1 MIWFTL
7 ALFVVSFIVTALLTP
22 KPKFENARPQE
33 LKDVAFPRATENAP
47 IPLILGRVR
56 MDAPN
61 TIWYGDFKTVAIQ
74 EKVKTGLFS
83 STKVTVGHKYYLG
96 LDLAL
101 GMGPNIVLREIYMDD
116 KLAWSGVT
124 SGAGATPVVIDQPSF
139 WGGHKEGGGFVGGG
153 NFYSGALNLT
163 DQPVDSYLESQV
175 GAGNVPAYLGTAHW
189 VVNQAYIGESAQLR
203 KMAFVLECY
212 TNSLGLSNS
221 GKIGIDMNPAEA
233 IYQIMTDTWRG
244 MGVDPAKIDV
254 TSLQDIGEV
263 LYTEGNGVSVVVTAE
278 TTGESLVQEIMRQID
293 GIAYQDP
300 DNGLIT
306 FKLIRDD
313 YEIADLPIYDEDDIV
328 KITNFSRTSWDEV
341 VAQVKVTFPQ
351 RDKES
356 DAVAISQDMATV
368 SMLGRLR
375 STTISFPMCYDKSLA
390 NQLASRERAQLSI
403 PLFRMTIEM
412 NRNAH
417 SLRPGDVFRLNWPE
431 YNLENLVMRVQE
443 FDFGELVNNKIVVK
457 CLQDSFAI
465 SQTVFAAP
473 PDSGWVAPVVDP
485 QPIAVSE
492 IIEMPRFFQKRLEY
506 PLSDGQAGVI
516 PAALA
521 PSTAS
526 SSYDF
531 TAGIV
536 TEEYDIRSPEYIP
549 YPATGTVS
557 VEYDRDNGFASGKDT
572 TVGLTISNLAEEFS
586 PADNDADKKT
596 GENGLIYVSGEWMA
610 FDSLTDNGNGSVT
623 LRNLQRGLFGSQI
636 KTHPVGTRVWQVTPE
651 MFYDGSLDNLSELGT
666 LFFKL
671 IDRVGPQSL
680 DLSEIA
686 EGTKVMQDIADR
698 PLRPRYLEIEGN
710 RTDIVINTLE
720 DQTLTWRPSNREVYE
735 VTFEA
740 DDSEAPDQT
749 EVYDIDVLI
758 GGVKNNTLSQDD
770 VSGTSYE
777 IPFGLTAINNT
788 DCEVRMWSKRSVGD
802 LKSSTAYAWLT
813 FSMSQ
818 VFEIG
823 DPNHWDTYGGLTAAE
838 FVSVYALRKRIS
850 SYSGPLIR
858 VRDTNDD
865 SEFDVYPD
873 GNGDLGDASTVGEA
887 RVVTFYDQG
896 DASLDLTQSDPTRQP
911 LLDPTGAP
919 NGKPCI
925 DFAGGV
931 YTLEGPS
938 FSDASPN
945 AHLIARPVWLFAG
958 VGDTVSGYR
967 YAAYIPHDG
976 ASHINPY
983 YRMGILWEPDDGIE
997 TRWNGT
1003 VMTWNGSAASGV
1015 GNAALMFDAYSDTGI
1030 ITTYHNENTPVD
1042 HVMTG
1047 AMTAPNTTRVMLG
1060 ANPAYGEAWS
1070 GQLMELV
1077 FCQVAIDFAPLQE
1090 AMMDELIQEWF
1101 TSSYELPITN
1111 AGAETGDLTGWTNSG
1126 MSVLSADPNPKEGS
1140 YYFSGGT
1147 VGSSNAY
1154 QDFVVPAEAE
1164 TDIDAGRGFMNFSWW
1179 QTSLAAQDQGNVEID
1194 FLDGTDTL
1202 ISGDTGS
1209 GLLAVSP
1216 DHVWLERTYD
1226 DLAIPANTRK
1236 IRVRMVTNRTSG
1248 TNNDAYFDQLSG
1260 SISWTAPL

>member
-22 KPKFENARPQE
+22 KPKFENARPQD
-33 LKDVAFPRATENAP
+33 LKDVSFPRATENAP

-61 TIWYGDFKTVAIQ
+61 TIWYGDFKTVPIK

-83 STKVTVGHKYYLG
+83 STRVTVGHKYYLG

-101 GMGPNIVLREIYMDD
+101 GMGPNLVLREIYMDD

-124 SGAGATPVVIDQPSF
+124 SGAGASAVTINQPSF

-686 EGTKVMQDIADR
+686 EGSQAMEDIADR
-698 PLRPRYLEIEGN
+698 PLRPRYVELEGQRNGI
-710 RTDIVINTLE
+710 IINDLSAKTLS
-720 DQTLTWRPSNREVYE
+720 WRPSNREVLE
-735 VTFEA
+735 VTFES
-740 DDSEAPDQT
+740 DPSQVPDQT
-749 EVYDIDVLI
+749 EVYNIDVMI
-758 GGVKNNTLSQDD
+758 GGSRNATLSKTE
-770 VSGTSYE
+770 VSGSSTS
-777 IPFGLTAINNT
+777 IPFDSTSINNS
-788 DCEVRMWSKRSVGD
+788 DCEFRVWSKRDTGD
-802 LKSSTAYAWLT
+802 EKSSIDYAWLP

-818 VFEIG
+818 VFVIG
-823 DPNHWDTYGGLTAAE
+823 DHNHWDTYGGLTQSD

-865 SEFDVYPD
+865 SEADIYAD
-873 GNGDLGDASTVGEA
+873 GNGDLGAITTIGDA

-896 DASLDLTQSDPTRQP
+896 SASLDLTQSDPTKQP

-945 AHLIARPVWLFAG
+945 AHLIARPTWLFAG
-958 VGDTVSGYR
+958 VGNTIGSYR
-967 YAAYIPHDG
+967 YVAYIPHNG
-976 ASHINPY
+976 STHGSPY
-983 YRMGILWEPDDGIE
+983 YRMGILWEPDEGIE
-997 TRWNGT
+997 TRWNGNL
-1003 VMTWNGSAASGV
+1003 MTWGGSAGSNVA
-1015 GNAALMFDAYSDTGI
+1015 NAALMFDAFSQSSNI
-1030 ITTYHNENTPVD
+1030 ETYHNRNASVSHSVSGD
-1042 HVMTG
+1042 
-1047 AMTAPNTTRVMLG
+1047 MTAPNTTRVMIG
-1060 ANPAYGEAWS
+1060 ADPVYSEEWS
-1070 GQLMELV
+1070 GKLMELV
-1077 FCQVAIDFAPLQE
+1077 FCEVSLDFAPMQE
-1090 AMMDELIQEWF
+1090 AMMDELIEEWF
-1101 TSSYELPITN
+1101 SSTYELPIVN
-1111 AGAETGDLTGWTNSG
+1111 PGAETGDLSGWVNSG
-1126 MSVLSADPNPKEGS
+1126 MTAAAEIPAKSGS
-1140 YYFSGGT
+1140 YHFSGGT
-1147 VGSSNAY
+1147 SASAEAY
-1154 QDFVVPAEAE
+1154 QDMAVPAEAE
-1164 TDIDAGRGFMNFSWW
+1164 TDIDGGRAVLNFSWW
-1179 QTSLAAQDQGNVEID
+1179 QASWAVDDNANVEID

-1202 ISGDTGS
+1202 ISTEIGS
-1209 GLLAVSP
+1209 GLISTSP
-1216 DHVWLERTYD
+1216 SQTWVERTYD
-1226 DLAIPANTRK
+1226 DLAIPANTRT
-1236 IRVRMVTNRTSG
+1236 IRIRMKATRDVG
-1248 TNNDAYFDQLSG
+1248 TYNDGYLDDLSG
-1260 SISWTAPL
+1260 SITWTAPL